1 MKIFKITKIAG
12 NDCGGF
18 KPPKGHLDTQMF
30 PECEKY
36 ETSRDIV
43 KKTVE
48 KRKKHKK
55 HKKTEANTQSWYSRA
70 QDHFR
75 R

>member
-1 MKIFKITKIAG
+1 MKIIKIKAS

-30 PECEKY
+30 PECEGY

-48 KRKKHKK
+48 KRKKDKK
-55 HKKTEANTQSWYSRA
+55 KKTSAFNLHNYLKS
-70 QDHFR
+70 
-75 R
+75 